1 MLKKSID
8 SLEKIKNLNVLIIG
22 DAIIDQYD
30 TVKPLNKPIKENIL
44 ATRYKKSDIFLG
56 GVFAAATNLY
66 QFNKNIELC
75 TVVGSDTD
83 IKSKILIFLKK

>member
-8 SLEKIKNLNVLIIG
+8 SLEKIKKLKVLIIG

-44 ATRYKKSDIFLG
+44 ATRYLKSDIFLG

-66 QFNKNIELC
+66 QFNNNVDVC
-75 TVVGSDTD
+75 TVIGNDRD
-83 IKSKILIFLKK
+83 IKSKILKFSKK